1 MNQNTP
7 QDTKHLYSYIGV
19 DVAKNELVC
28 CHLTEQNQQSKQ
40 TKTFK
45 NNKQGYQRLIT
56 WVKKIHPDHLE
67 DCKVIMEATSSYW
80 QAFAMELSASEIPCS
95 VVQPLRIAHFSKVL
109 FKRSKSDP
117 ADAHTIALYGLQMKP
132 EAWVP
137 LSKEHQQSKS
147 LSRRIKQ
154 IQKQLNAENNH
165 LEHTSDSYCRKDIKA
180 LIRQLKTRLDKL
192 KEKLKELVPTDTNLK
207 QQYELIQTIVG
218 IGEQSGATIIAEL
231 PNLTEFENARQL
243 AAWAGLTPKHHQSGN
258 SSKSRTPISKIG
270 SNNLREAL
278 FFPALVAARF
288 NPLLRNFRER
298 LLENGKT
305 KLEAICAVMRKLLH
319 IIFGMLKNN
328 TPFNPNHL
336 NQTELI
342 PQE

>member
-192 KEKLKELVPTDTNLK
+192 KEKLKE
-207 QQYELIQTIVG
+207 
-218 IGEQSGATIIAEL
+218 EL

-319 IIFGMLKNN
+319 GNPMLIQ
-328 TPFNPNHL
+328 PSM
-336 NQTELI
+336 ELI
-342 PQE
+342 LIQPLNY